1 MKNKVVEEQ
10 CMCNLGIAMGNLM
23 VLDMQK
29 NFEEEAL
36 KDVPSESEEEY
47 S

>member
-1 MKNKVVEEQ
+1 
-10 CMCNLGIAMGNLM
+10 MCNLGIAMGNLM

-36 KDVPSESEEEY
+36 WEAPSESEEEY
-47 S
+47 N